1 MSSGS
6 GQSMGN
12 AYAQP
17 GSGGTA
23 SGTGANPSNGQ
34 GLSMQQSPFA
44 QQQMGYSN
52 PYSGMQQQMG
62 YSNPYSGMQQQ
73 YSAQPMWAQAMP
85 NQFQNQTLPAQLQP
99 NPSQQV
105 QTMQPQPDSPQYSG
119 EVPIPHPV
127 PQMTPQ
133 DLADYY
139 AQLQGVKPPT
149 YQGSINQPQPVT
161 PTQGQGSIPQ
171 LGTQGGMGP
180 INAPSQPTQP
190 QNYAP
195 MGGDFSSNWLNQQQQ
210 MSQYNQYLAS
220 EKALNSSIQPLSF
233 QQTLQMP
240 QKIN

>member
-85 NQFQNQTLPAQLQP
+85 NQFQNQTLPAQQTTDVHP
-99 NPSQQV
+99 QV
-105 QTMQPQPDSPQYSG
+105 PQP
-119 EVPIPHPV
+119 
-127 PQMTPQ
+127 
-133 DLADYY
+133 A
-139 AQLQGVKPPT
+139 
-149 YQGSINQPQPVT
+149 INQPQPVT